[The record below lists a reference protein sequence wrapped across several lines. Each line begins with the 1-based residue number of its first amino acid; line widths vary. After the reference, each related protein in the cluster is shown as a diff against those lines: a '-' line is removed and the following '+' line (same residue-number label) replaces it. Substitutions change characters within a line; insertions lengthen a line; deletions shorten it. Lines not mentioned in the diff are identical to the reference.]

1 MKRERGF
8 TLVELMIV
16 CVIIGVLASIAIP
29 NFISLRDRALEG
41 STRANMHEF
50 QLTAEDY
57 SVQNDSKYAV
67 SANLVANILP
77 SAGVAFRNPFSGN
90 TGQDVA
96 WEDRA
101 NLADLPTATK
111 GLVSYADSLGL
122 TYNIKGVGRDGL
134 PLNLSLSAGQ

>member
-16 CVIIGVLASIAIP
+16 CVVIGILASIAIP
-29 NFISLRDRALEG
+29 NFITLRDRALEG

-67 SANLVANILP
+67 SASLVANILP

-101 NLADLPTATK
+101 NLGDLPTATA

-122 TYNIKGVGRDGL
+122 TYNIKGVGRDGS

>member
-1 MKRERGF
+1 VKRERGF

-16 CVIIGVLASIAIP
+16 CAIIGVLASIAIP

-77 SAGVAFRNPFSGN
+77 SAGVAFRNPFSN
-90 TGQDVA
+90 STGQDVA

-101 NLADLPTATK
+101 NLGDLPTSTK